1 MQTIRRRLIGTALAA
16 LAAFALP
23 NVAGAFEVVE
33 PGKLTVAFT
42 GDMPGSGWQDG
53 KLVGYDG
60 EIMQAIAAELGLTIK
75 PALMEWS
82 GTIASVEAGR
92 VDVMLGTMG
101 WTEKR
106 TKIMTLSEP
115 IHYFKNGIMQP
126 AGTGW
131 HTLDDL
137 KGKTVGTITGFSF
150 VPELE
155 KIEGLILKQYDT
167 SDAAVRDLLAGR
179 IQAVIGDP
187 PVVGYAIKQNPD
199 WKMEFKAFTDNN
211 ANFPLLTGLL
221 PVERDRRHRVA
232 VRCANTDVLRRNA
245 GFPGHPPLHR
255 LRPLA
260 RDIKHVERD
269 HRCEL
274 SPATQ
279 NQRPRH
285 RRLASGAQC
294 RRGAGDDPLSAGAG
308 VHRGTFRMLLCGSH
322 RGTGVSAESGPNNGP
337 LGNHRD
343 GLRGKIRFHNQKPS
357 IGIGN
362 RTRRCVGDAGDEMD
376 GRGRH

>member
-1 MQTIRRRLIGTALAA
+1 MQTITRRLFGAAVLALTSIATSNLATAFDL
-16 LAAFALP
+16 
-23 NVAGAFEVVE
+23 VE
-33 PGKLTVAFT
+33 QGKLTVAFT

-53 KLVGYDG
+53 KLIGYDG
-60 EIMQAIAAELGLTIK
+60 EIVQKIAEELGLATK

-155 KIEGLILKQYDT
+155 KIEGLTLKQYDT
-167 SDAAVRDLLAGR
+167 ADAAVRDLLAGR

-199 WKMEFKAFTDNN
+199 WKMEFKAFTDSNPD
-211 ANFPLLTGLL
+211 FPLLTGLGQ
-221 PVERDRRHRVA
+221 VVF
-232 VRCANTDVLRRNA
+232 
-245 GFPGHPPLHR
+245 GFNKADDDL
-255 LRPLA
+255 
-260 RDIKHVERD
+260 
-269 HRCEL
+269 
-274 SPATQ
+274 
-279 NQRPRH
+279 
-285 RRLASGAQC
+285 RLAADAIILKMWSTCAMKEIGLKYGLA
-294 RRGAGDDPLSAGAG
+294 DDVWYQAKGENFRAG
-308 VHRGTFRMLLCGSH
+308 VDRPKDYKLPECKF
-322 RGTGVSAESGPNNGP
+322 
-337 LGNHRD
+337 
-343 GLRGKIRFHNQKPS
+343 
-357 IGIGN
+357 
-362 RTRRCVGDAGDEMD
+362 
-376 GRGRH
+376 